1 MMPPRSLLSRPSASL
16 WKGQKKMFSRAS
28 DTENWISTINLPL
41 SDLLPDSRPHATFP
55 LSSASQRRGRP
66 RYSSVFQDQHYDR
79 AVSLDQDQP
88 KTPKVQH
95 WPHDGTNHGEGKGP
109 SSPCVRV
116 FTGPWVG
123 QHPASGGFQRR

>member
-1 MMPPRSLLSRPSASL
+1 MPPRSLLSRPSASL

-28 DTENWISTINLPL
+28 NTESWISTSNLPL
-41 SDLLPDSRPHATFP
+41 SDLLPDSRPRATLP
-55 LSSASQRRGRP
+55 LSSASRRRGRP
-66 RYSSVFQDQHYDR
+66 RYSSVFQDQHYDH
-79 AVSLDQDQP
+79 AVSLDQD
-88 KTPKVQH
+88 KPKVQH

-116 FTGPWVG
+116 FTGPWVR